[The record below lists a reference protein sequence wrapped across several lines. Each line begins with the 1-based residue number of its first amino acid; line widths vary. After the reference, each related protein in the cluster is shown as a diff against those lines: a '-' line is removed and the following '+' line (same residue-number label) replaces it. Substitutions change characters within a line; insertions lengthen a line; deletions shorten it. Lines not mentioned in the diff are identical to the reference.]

1 MKKAKKLAALLS
13 LMVFCTGLT
22 ACANQTQA
30 DSAGSGVLT
39 SFPKFQGTD
48 FEGNQVDE
56 TMFSQNKV
64 TLLNVWFNEC
74 SGCVDE
80 IPALEEFNKEL
91 KAKGAEI
98 VGLNLNASDSSN
110 GGALTDAKE
119 ILKKQGASFR
129 NIYFTS
135 GDEALNWLNSIISF
149 PSNVLIDQNGNMIG
163 EPMPSNLGSKEGQK
177 KMLSLIDKVAAGDKI
192 ESDDLAA
199 SVSESTKLYTDIDKV
214 LSKHLDLWNSV
225 KQRMDE
231 SSINMDQIKT
241 YTDKLKAM
249 VESCKDKLTEEEL
262 KTVNEDIEKINVI
275 EQKMIEL
282 ENKEQSN

>member
-1 MKKAKKLAALLS
+1 
-13 LMVFCTGLT
+13 
-22 ACANQTQA
+22 
-30 DSAGSGVLT
+30 
-39 SFPKFQGTD
+39 
-48 FEGNQVDE
+48 
-56 TMFSQNKV
+56 
-64 TLLNVWFNEC
+64 
-74 SGCVDE
+74 
-80 IPALEEFNKEL
+80 
-91 KAKGAEI
+91 
-98 VGLNLNASDSSN
+98 
-110 GGALTDAKE
+110 
-119 ILKKQGASFR
+119 
-129 NIYFTS
+129 
-135 GDEALNWLNSIISF
+135 
-149 PSNVLIDQNGNMIG
+149 
-163 EPMPSNLGSKEGQK
+163 
-177 KMLSLIDKVAAGDKI
+177 MLSLIDKVAAGDKI